1 MPSHQSAVS
10 TLIREVLADPDLA
23 HDEVF
28 RRLLQAGL
36 QDLVDAEAAAVIGA
50 QRYERTPERTNRRN
64 GKRLKTVATTAGEVE
79 LAIPKLRTGSF
90 FPSLLHP
97 RRRVD
102 KALYAVI
109 CSAWIEGVSTR
120 KVDDL
125 VKALGN
131 ESGISRSTVSRIC
144 KDIDEGVKEFLA
156 RSLDHTW
163 FPYLFVD
170 ATYLDVRVGH
180 RVVCRAL
187 VVATGVSAEGRRE
200 ILGMALGDAE
210 TVDFWTSF
218 LRSLRERG
226 LKVPSP
232 EDPTGVVLV
241 TSDAHAGIRAAV
253 RAILPGASWQR
264 CRVHFARNITSRLG
278 SARSKPVNALVST
291 IFAQTSQEAVAAQYK
306 HVIDALRDPFP
317 EIAQMLIDAEPD
329 LTAFAAFPRE
339 HWTKI
344 WSNNPIER
352 LNREIKR
359 RADVVQVFPNSESV
373 TRLIGSVLLEQ
384 HEEWQ
389 YGERRYLSQTSLRHL
404 TDMLHTDNSTDGAGG
419 RPALPPHHHLTERT
433 PHQET

>member
-1 MPSHQSAVS
+1 M
-10 TLIREVLADPDLA
+10 
-23 HDEVF
+23 
-28 RRLLQAGL
+28 
-36 QDLVDAEAAAVIGA
+36 
-50 QRYERTPERTNRRN
+50 
-64 GKRLKTVATTAGEVE
+64 
-79 LAIPKLRTGSF
+79 
-90 FPSLLHP
+90 
-97 RRRVD
+97 D

-187 VVATGVSAEGRRE
+187 VVATGVSAQGRRE

-210 TVDFWTSF
+210 TTDFWTSF

-253 RAILPGASWQR
+253 RAILPGAAWQR
-264 CRVHFARNITSRLG
+264 CRVHFARSITSRLG

-291 IFAQTSQEAVAAQYK
+291 IFAQTTPEAVAAQYK
-306 HVIDALRDPFP
+306 HVIDSLREAFP

-329 LTAFAAFPRE
+329 LTAFAALPRE

-359 RADVVQVFPNSESV
+359 RADVVQVFPDSDSV

-389 YGERRYLSQTSLRHL
+389 YGERRYLSQASLRRL
-404 TDMLHTDNSTDGAGG
+404 TDMLQADNSAGG
-419 RPALPPHHHLTERT
+419 RPALPAITT
-433 PHQET
+433 

>member
-1 MPSHQSAVS
+1 M
-10 TLIREVLADPDLA
+10 
-23 HDEVF
+23 
-28 RRLLQAGL
+28 
-36 QDLVDAEAAAVIGA
+36 IGA
-50 QRYERTPERTNRRN
+50 GRYERTPERTNRRN

-102 KALYAVI
+102 KAQMRRDLLRPESRGSPPARP
-109 CSAWIEGVSTR
+109 G
-120 KVDDL
+120 DL

-232 EDPTGVVLV
+232 HDPEGVVLV

-264 CRVHFARNITSRLG
+264 CRVHFARSITSRLG

-291 IFAQTSQEAVAAQYK
+291 IFAQTSREAVAAQYK

-317 EIAQMLIDAEPD
+317 EIARMLIDAEPD

-359 RADVVQVFPNSESV
+359 RADVVQVFPDSDSA
-373 TRLIGSVLLEQ
+373 RPLIGSVLSEQ
-384 HEEWQ
+384 R
-389 YGERRYLSQTSLRHL
+389 GVAVRRTTLPLPDLPATPDRHAP
-404 TDMLHTDNSTDGAGG
+404 HRQQHRRRRRPP
-419 RPALPPHHHLTERT
+419 RPAPHHHLTGRT

>member
-210 TVDFWTSF
+210 TVDFRTSF

-419 RPALPPHHHLTERT
+419 RPALPPITT
-433 PHQET
+433 

>member
-1 MPSHQSAVS
+1 
-10 TLIREVLADPDLA
+10 
-23 HDEVF
+23 
-28 RRLLQAGL
+28 
-36 QDLVDAEAAAVIGA
+36 
-50 QRYERTPERTNRRN
+50 
-64 GKRLKTVATTAGEVE
+64 
-79 LAIPKLRTGSF
+79 
-90 FPSLLHP
+90 
-97 RRRVD
+97 VD

-163 FPYLFVD
+163 FPHLFVD
-170 ATYLDVRVGH
+170 ATYLDVRVGR

-187 VVATGVSAEGRRE
+187 VVATGVSAQGRRE

-210 TVDFWTSF
+210 TTDFWTSF

-253 RAILPGASWQR
+253 RAILPGAAWQR
-264 CRVHFARNITSRLG
+264 CRVHFARSITSRLG

-291 IFAQTSQEAVAAQYK
+291 IFAQTTPEAVAAQYK
-306 HVIDALRDPFP
+306 HVIDSLREAFP

-359 RADVVQVFPNSESV
+359 RADVVQVFPDSESV

-389 YGERRYLSQTSLRHL
+389 YGERRYLSQASLRRL
-404 TDMLHTDNSTDGAGG
+404 TDMLQADNSAGG
-419 RPALPPHHHLTERT
+419 RPALPAITT
-433 PHQET
+433 

>member
-109 CSAWIEGVSTR
+109 CQAWIEGVSTR

-359 RADVVQVFPNSESV
+359 RVDVVQVFPNSESV

-404 TDMLHTDNSTDGAGG
+404 TARLHTHNSTDGAGG
-419 RPALPPHHHLTERT
+419 RPALPPITT
-433 PHQET
+433 

>member
-1 MPSHQSAVS
+1 M
-10 TLIREVLADPDLA
+10 
-23 HDEVF
+23 
-28 RRLLQAGL
+28 
-36 QDLVDAEAAAVIGA
+36 
-50 QRYERTPERTNRRN
+50 
-64 GKRLKTVATTAGEVE
+64 
-79 LAIPKLRTGSF
+79 
-90 FPSLLHP
+90 
-97 RRRVD
+97 D

-170 ATYLDVRVGH
+170 ATYLDVKVGR

-187 VVATGVSAEGRRE
+187 VVATGVSAQGRRE

-210 TVDFWTSF
+210 TTDFWTSF

-253 RAILPGASWQR
+253 RAILPGAAWQR
-264 CRVHFARNITSRLG
+264 CRVHFARSITSRLG

-291 IFAQTSQEAVAAQYK
+291 IFAQTTPEAVAAQYK
-306 HVIDALRDPFP
+306 HVIDSLREAFP

-329 LTAFAAFPRE
+329 LTAFAALPRE

-359 RADVVQVFPNSESV
+359 RADVVQVFPDSESV

-389 YGERRYLSQTSLRHL
+389 YGERRYLSQASLRRL
-404 TDMLHTDNSTDGAGG
+404 TDMLQADNSAGG
-419 RPALPPHHHLTERT
+419 RPALPAITT
-433 PHQET
+433 

>member
-1 MPSHQSAVS
+1 M
-10 TLIREVLADPDLA
+10 
-23 HDEVF
+23 
-28 RRLLQAGL
+28 
-36 QDLVDAEAAAVIGA
+36 
-50 QRYERTPERTNRRN
+50 
-64 GKRLKTVATTAGEVE
+64 
-79 LAIPKLRTGSF
+79 
-90 FPSLLHP
+90 
-97 RRRVD
+97 
-102 KALYAVI
+102 I

-125 VKALGN
+125 VRALGN

-144 KDIDEGVKEFLA
+144 KDIDEGVHEFLS
-156 RSLDHTW
+156 RRLDRTW

-253 RAILPGASWQR
+253 RAILPGAAWQR

-278 SARSKPVNALVST
+278 SARPRARGRPGLHDLRPDQSGGRGGPVQA
-291 IFAQTSQEAVAAQYK
+291 
-306 HVIDALRDPFP
+306 RRRFP
-317 EIAQMLIDAEPD
+317 EGGLPFRIAQMLIDAEPD

-359 RADVVQVFPNSESV
+359 RADVVQVFPDSESV

-389 YGERRYLSQTSLRHL
+389 YGERRYLSQASLRRL
-404 TDMLHTDNSTDGAGG
+404 TDMLQADNSTDGVNS
-419 RPALPPHHHLTERT
+419 RPALPPITT
-433 PHQET
+433 